1 MPTEH
6 PVRISGPD
14 DAPPETAAIR
24 LIALLPKGWRATV
37 LDCHDG
43 TATLRLTVPDGL
55 TPPAVDRTLDDIL
68 ANPVLRGWTKA

>member
-14 DAPPETAAIR
+14 DAAPETAAIR
-24 LIALLPKGWRATV
+24 LIALLPTGRRATV
-37 LDCHDG
+37 LDCHGG
-43 TATLRLTVPDGL
+43 TATLKLTVPDGL

-68 ANPVLRGWTKA
+68 ASPVLRGWTKA